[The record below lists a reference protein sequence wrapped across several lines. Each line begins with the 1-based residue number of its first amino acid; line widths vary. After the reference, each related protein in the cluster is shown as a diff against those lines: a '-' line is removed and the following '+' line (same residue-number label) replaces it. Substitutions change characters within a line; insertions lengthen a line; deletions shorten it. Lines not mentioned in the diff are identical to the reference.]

1 MKKILKIKIWSKDGK
16 INRALVVDLGYR
28 IAFLSFDLLLMVEL
42 SGKSPNELMQLSIG
56 EYVLGEIKQ

>member
-1 MKKILKIKIWSKDGK
+1 MKKIIKINIWSKDGK

-42 SGKSPNELMQLSIG
+42 SGKTPNEIMELSIG
-56 EYVLGEIKQ
+56 EYVVGELK